1 MSESGISQ
9 TGKPIDA
16 VILWVDGIDT
26 KLALKR
32 DRYRELENKKASHPG
47 SLPLRFASSG
57 EIIYCVRSILKF
69 AGFIRNI
76 YIVTDEQD
84 PDLYDMVKTRFPG
97 REGCIRIV
105 DHREIFRDYE
115 QYLPTFNSSTIHTMI
130 WRIEGLSDRFV
141 YFNDDVVLVREHSE
155 KDWFEGDSPVLT
167 GKWQLPPYGR
177 ITGSRLK
184 VLYNRHIKGNKD
196 FVPKVSFYIRQW
208 ISASFLGF
216 RSLYYFHDHSPHPFS
231 RETLAEYFSGN
242 KGVLEKIISY
252 RFRDPDQL
260 LTSSLAYHLEI
271 LKGNRNL
278 QRLNIGYLHP
288 LYKEKKMARK
298 IDRCMNDSR
307 YKSVCIQ
314 NIDMMR
320 EGDRK
325 KILEWLDS
333 ILA

>member
-1 MSESGISQ
+1 MSESDISQ

-26 KLALKR
+26 KLAVKR

-57 EIIYCVRSILKF
+57 EISYCVRSILKF

-84 PDLYDMVKTRFPG
+84 PDLYDMVKNRFPG
-97 REGCIRIV
+97 REGCIKIV

-115 QYLPTFNSSTIHTMI
+115 QYLPTFNSSSIHTMI

-155 KDWFEGDSPVLT
+155 NDWFEGDWPVLT
-167 GKWQLPPYGR
+167 GKWQLPPFGR
-177 ITGSRLK
+177 MAGSRLK
-184 VLYNRHIKGNKD
+184 VLLNKHIKGNRD
-196 FVPKVSFYIRQW
+196 YVPKVSFYIRQW
-208 ISASFLGF
+208 ITASFLGF
-216 RSLYYFHDHSPHPFS
+216 RSLYYFHDHSPHPFN
-231 RETLAEYFSGN
+231 RETMAEYFSAN
-242 KGVLEKIISY
+242 RRVLEKIISY

-278 QRLNIGYLHP
+278 RKLNIGYFHP